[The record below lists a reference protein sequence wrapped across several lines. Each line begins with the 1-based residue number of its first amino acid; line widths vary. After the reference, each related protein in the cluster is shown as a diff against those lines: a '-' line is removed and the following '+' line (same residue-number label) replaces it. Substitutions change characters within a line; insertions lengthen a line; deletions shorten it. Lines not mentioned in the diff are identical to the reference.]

1 MLALASIPAIPT
13 DCSNDLQNTASQN
26 GHVSLDSNNTLAGY
40 TKVIAK
46 SKVPYIHL
54 PLR

>member
-1 MLALASIPAIPT
+1 MLALASILAIPT
-13 DCSNDLQNTASQN
+13 DCYNDLQNTASQH
-26 GHVSLDSNNTLAGY
+26 GHVSLDSNNTLTGFA
-40 TKVIAK
+40 KVVVK